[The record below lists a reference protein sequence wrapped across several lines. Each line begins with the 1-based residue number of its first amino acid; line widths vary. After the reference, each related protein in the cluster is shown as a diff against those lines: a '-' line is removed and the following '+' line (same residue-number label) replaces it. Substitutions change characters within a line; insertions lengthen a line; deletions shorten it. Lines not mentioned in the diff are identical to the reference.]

1 MSAPALP
8 RRDFLKLTTAAVVT
22 SAIAPRESTAAA
34 TKLQPLAPGI
44 KVSLQ
49 ISTNAT
55 EEDLQ
60 FAQQLG
66 VNYVNIPTGGAS
78 ATLENFIQLKQR
90 VEAAGLQV
98 WNIGNSNVH
107 NMPEV

>member
-1 MSAPALP
+1 MSAPSFP

-22 SAIAPRESTAAA
+22 GAITRSESRGAA

-66 VNYVNIPTGGAS
+66 VNYVNIPTGGAN
-78 ATLENFIQLKQR
+78 E
-90 VEAAGLQV
+90 
-98 WNIGNSNVH
+98 IGRAHV
-107 NMPEV
+107 